1 MAGMLQTACEVLH
14 LSTSAG
20 QKIDI
25 FGLIFEASYVVTLVL
40 ISLLLFSVASWGI
53 IIYKYRY
60 LRKAHMQSLSFLE
73 LFWKSR
79 RLDNIYDGSEKLQ
92 YSPIAQVFRAGY
104 IELSKSSKKLKD
116 DSQSENNSNRFEE
129 LTDLESI
136 ERTLRRATTEQITIL
151 EGLVSFLAT
160 TGSSAPFIGLFGTV
174 WGIME
179 SFHMIGQVGNASLV
193 TVAPGISEALIATAT
208 GLAAAIPA
216 VIGYNYFV
224 QKIKVLDSE
233 MENFSID
240 FLNIVKR
247 HFS

>member
-25 FGLIFEASYVVTLVL
+25 FALIFDASYVVSLVL
-40 ISLLLFSVASWGI
+40 VSLLLFSVVSWGI

-60 LRKAHMQSLSFLE
+60 LRKAHMQSVSFLD

-79 RLDNIYDGSEKLQ
+79 RLDNIYDGSDNLQ

-104 IELSKSSKKLKD
+104 IELSKSSKKRKD
-116 DSQSENNSNRFEE
+116 DSKLDSNSNRFEE
-129 LTDLESI
+129 LTDLQSI
-136 ERTLRRATTEQITIL
+136 ERSLRRATTEQITIL

>member
-136 ERTLRRATTEQITIL
+136 ERTLRRATTEQINIL